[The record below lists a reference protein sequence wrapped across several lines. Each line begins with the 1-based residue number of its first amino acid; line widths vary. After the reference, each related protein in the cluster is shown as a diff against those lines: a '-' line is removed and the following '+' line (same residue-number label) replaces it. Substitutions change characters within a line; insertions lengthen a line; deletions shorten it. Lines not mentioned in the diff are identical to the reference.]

1 MKRALTA
8 AVLIAAT
15 LPLCAATVQGKVVK
29 VFDGDSLLFQPAG
42 GGKPL
47 EVRLKDIDAPEICQP
62 GGPEA
67 RSYLQEVVADKAARL
82 ETGPAD
88 TYGRVLAVLT
98 VDEMNINQRLV
109 AEGHA
114 WSIRTKW
121 NQGPFVAQEKMATA
135 LKRGLH
141 GNPGAIQ
148 PAEWRRSRGPCAG
161 EAASSPAP
169 SSTAPAAR
177 PVRSPAAPIAA
188 PAATNYRCDGRLYCS
203 QMTSCTEARW
213 FLANCPGVKMDGNRD
228 GEPCEQQWCN

>member
-1 MKRALTA
+1 MRTLLVLALLA
-8 AVLIAAT
+8 AAPAFAAS
-15 LPLCAATVQGKVVK
+15 LQGKVTK

-62 GGPEA
+62 GGADA
-67 RSYLQEVVADKAARL
+67 RDYLQEVVQDKLVKL
-82 ETGPAD
+82 ETGATD
-88 TYGRVLAVLT
+88 TYGRTLAVLT
-98 VDEMNINQRLV
+98 VDEMNMNQRLV

-135 LKRGLH
+135 LKRGVH
-141 GNPGAIQ
+141 ANPGAIQ
-148 PAEWRRSRGPCAG
+148 PAEWRRNKGPCGAG
-161 EAASSPAP
+161 GAS
-169 SSTAPAAR
+169 APAA
-177 PVRSPAAPIAA
+177 SPAAAPPSRIPAA
-188 PAATNYRCDGRLYCS
+188 PAATAAEKAGFRCDGRTYCS
-203 QMTSCTEARW
+203 QMTSCAEARY